1 MGENMHDDSRT
12 DMAEATLP
20 ADVTKTPQLA
30 SDADERLFSGRNG
43 LYAAALAGGVVL
55 HAVNMFMTATV
66 MPSVV
71 ADIGGLDAYA
81 WATTLFVVASILAAA
96 LTARL
101 IKELGPRG
109 AYVAAAFLFGCGTL
123 IASLAPNMAVLLVGR
138 SVQGFGG
145 GFFYA
150 LAYAVTRLVLPPA
163 LWSRA
168 VGLIASTFGVATLI
182 GPAIGGIFAEHHAWR
197 AAFWSLLPFIA
208 LFALLAAIRL
218 PGKVAGRGEEAPI
231 AWPQL
236 VLLAAA
242 VLAVSAGSLSPN
254 RLVSVGGLALA
265 LALTALIGRVERN
278 ATARLLPKGSF
289 SLSAPLGIVYL
300 AIALLMMAIQPDIF
314 VPYLLQTLHGQTP
327 LFAGY
332 LAALIAV
339 GWTAG
344 TTASV
349 RWRRGDDVGPILAGL
364 LTVLAGL
371 ALFGLFGP
379 VKSDGDLSILAPI
392 CAGLLLIGFGVGMAW
407 PCLVTRVYHYAPAG
421 EYDLASGGM
430 TTVQL
435 YASALGT
442 AIAGMTA
449 NLAGF
454 ADPGGPAGAASA
466 ALWLAIA
473 SAIPAAL
480 ALPLAIR
487 IMRLARDAR

>member
-1 MGENMHDDSRT
+1 MQHDRVNTPRSAPESGGV
-12 DMAEATLP
+12 AESPRAP
-20 ADVTKTPQLA
+20 AGLDDK
-30 SDADERLFSGRNG
+30 LFSGRNG

-109 AYVAAAFLFGCGTL
+109 AYIAAALLFGGGTL
-123 IASLAPNMAVLLVGR
+123 IASLAPSMAVLLVGR
-138 SVQGFGG
+138 TVQGFGG

-163 LWSRA
+163 LWGRA

-208 LFALLAAIRL
+208 LFALLAAMRL
-218 PGKVAGRGEEAPI
+218 PGKGPNRAEEAPI

-236 VLLAAA
+236 VLLAGA
-242 VLAVSAGSLSPN
+242 VLAISAGSLSAN
-254 RLVSVGGLALA
+254 RLVNLAGLLLA
-265 LALTALIGRVERN
+265 ILLTALIGRFEQS
-278 ATARLLPKGSF
+278 AAARLLPKGSF
-289 SLSAPLGIVYL
+289 SLAAPLGIVYL

-349 RWRRGDDVGPILAGL
+349 RWRRGDDTGPILAGL
-364 LTVLAGL
+364 ITVLTGL

-379 VKSDGDLSILAPI
+379 IKGDGSLIILAPI
-392 CAGLLLIGFGVGMAW
+392 CAGLFLIGFGVGMAW
-407 PCLVTRVYHYAPAG
+407 PCLVTRVYHYAPKG
-421 EYDLASGGM
+421 EQDLASGGM

-435 YASALGT
+435 FAGALGT
-442 AIAGMTA
+442 ALAGMIA

-454 ADPGGPAGAASA
+454 VDPGGAAGAASA
-466 ALWLAIA
+466 ALWLAVA
-473 SAIPAAL
+473 SAVPAAL
-480 ALPLAIR
+480 AIPFALR
-487 IMRLARDAR
+487 ITRLARSER

>member
-1 MGENMHDDSRT
+1 MQNERPIDPTRGTDDARPSTPAGHD
-12 DMAEATLP
+12 E
-20 ADVTKTPQLA
+20 K
-30 SDADERLFSGRNG
+30 LFDRRNG
-43 LYAAALAGGVVL
+43 VYAAALAGGVVL

-109 AYVAAAFLFGCGTL
+109 AYLVAALLFGGGTL
-123 IASLAPNMAVLLVGR
+123 IASLAPSMTVLLVGR
-138 SVQGFGG
+138 TVQGFGG

-150 LAYAVTRLVLPPA
+150 LAYAVTRLVLPPS
-163 LWSRA
+163 LWGRA
-168 VGLIASTFGVATLI
+168 VGLISGTFGVATLI
-182 GPAIGGIFAEHHAWR
+182 GPALGGVFAEHNAWR

-208 LFALLAAIRL
+208 LFALLAAVRL
-218 PGKVAGRGEEAPI
+218 PAKVAGHREEAPI

-236 VLLAAA
+236 ILLAGA
-242 VLAVSAGSLSPN
+242 VLAISAGSLADA
-254 RLVSVGGLALA
+254 RLLNLAGFALA
-265 LALTALIGRVERN
+265 LAMTALIGRFERS
-278 ATARLLPKGSF
+278 AAARLMPRGSF
-289 SLSAPLGIVYL
+289 SLKAPLGVVYL
-300 AIALLMMAIQPDIF
+300 AIALLMLTIQPEIF
-314 VPYLLQTLHGQTP
+314 IPYLLQTLHGQTP

-344 TTASV
+344 TAASV
-349 RWRRGDDVGPILAGL
+349 RWRQGDGTGPILAGL
-364 LTVLAGL
+364 ITVLAGL

-379 VKSDGDLSILAPI
+379 MKSDGDLMILTPI
-392 CAGLLLIGFGVGMAW
+392 CVGLFLLGFGIGMAW

-421 EYDLASGGM
+421 EQDISSGGM

-435 YASALGT
+435 FASAFGT
-442 AIAGMTA
+442 AMAGMVA

-454 ADPGGPAGAASA
+454 ADPGGTIGAGQA

-473 SAIPAAL
+473 AAAPAAL
-480 ALPLAIR
+480 AVPLALR
-487 IMRLARDAR
+487 IARLARSER